1 MLLGETPPASSWYPA
16 WGEVVVLAGLAV
28 AYVLLV
34 AVATFAGYAGN
45 PRYLVPAIAVL
56 AVLAGVGAAALP
68 WPRLGVAALLALTL
82 VAHAGDLRTAG
93 RDVAARSD
101 ARAGL
106 DAAIRLSGGV
116 ARVRACGPVRTI
128 FLTRALVALRAG
140 TPLPGIAR
148 LRAGPGTTLLPPP
161 PSVLQE
167 QDPIPPRG
175 PAGQALTAR
184 AGGWSV
190 WSSCR

>member
-1 MLLGETPPASSWYPA
+1 M
-16 WGEVVVLAGLAV
+16 
-28 AYVLLV
+28 
-34 AVATFAGYAGN
+34 ATFAGYAGN

-82 VAHAGDLRTAG
+82 VAHAGDLRTAA

-101 ARAGL
+101 AREGL
-106 DAAIRLSGGV
+106 DEAIRLSGGA
-116 ARVRACGPVRTI
+116 ARLRACGPVRTI
-128 FLTRALVALRAG
+128 FLTRALVALRTGA
-140 TPLPGIAR
+140 PLPGIAR

-161 PSVLQE
+161 PSVLQDQE
-167 QDPIPPRG
+167 PVPRRG
-175 PAGQALTAR
+175 PAGQALAVR